1 MIPSSYAMSLP
12 QVYSS
17 DYYFR
22 IAAHDL
28 ADLELQHS
36 VSVQDTAVLVDVH
49 RLGLAG
55 RRAGLTEWECLYQGS
70 PLSLG
75 WDWAELADGD
85 IRAITLV
92 APRTNIK
99 LIDIKGY
106 DMTDEAATAC
116 LWAFVASLSWQR
128 SVAQSLS
135 E

>member
-12 QVYSS
+12 QLYSS
-17 DYYFR
+17 DYYLR
-22 IAAHDL
+22 LAAREL
-28 ADLELQHS
+28 ADLGLQHS

-55 RRAGLTEWECLYQGS
+55 RRAGFTEWESLYQGS
-70 PLSLG
+70 LLSLG
-75 WDWAELADGD
+75 WDWAELEQGD
-85 IRAITLV
+85 LRAITLV

-106 DMTDEAATAC
+106 DMADECATAC
-116 LWAFVASLSWQR
+116 LWAFIATLSWQR
-128 SVAQSLS
+128 PVAQSLS